1 MDPKKLVNAPI
12 NNLDAE
18 RSVGAINYELK
29 IRGAKNLGTASTSH
43 VIGKSLSLIAGKKVE
58 KKFRQL
64 DAQKVLPSIVDAWKE
79 KQDRLSEEGLSSKEA
94 QNRTVDQRRNA
105 DLVKLKQLGGPF
117 SSSEEVR
124 SFVSSPIDEDKKVAR
139 LYLEV
144 RYARDSCVSFP
155 KNSAIFRLKKDYKN
169 LDSKTYS
176 GNLMVFL
183 DKVSFRNSI
192 EMGDFTA
199 ALDQLQVS

>member
-1 MDPKKLVNAPI
+1 MDEKKLANAPI

-29 IRGAKNLGTASTSH
+29 IRGAKNLKTASTSH
-43 VIGKSLSLIAGKKVE
+43 VIGKSLSLIAGKKVD

-64 DAQKVLPSIVDAWKE
+64 EGQRVLPSLMNAWKE

-105 DLVKLKQLGGPF
+105 DLAKLKELGGPF

-124 SFVSSPIDEDKKVAR
+124 AFLSSPVAEDKKVAR

-155 KNSAIFRLKKDYKN
+155 KNSDIFRLKKGYKH
-169 LDSKTYS
+169 LDSKSYS
-176 GNLMVFL
+176 DNLMVFL
-183 DKVSFRNSI
+183 DKVSFRNSV
-192 EMGDFTA
+192 EMSDFRA
-199 ALDQLQVS
+199 ALDKMQVL

>member
-1 MDPKKLVNAPI
+1 MQ
-12 NNLDAE
+12 
-18 RSVGAINYELK
+18 
-29 IRGAKNLGTASTSH
+29 TASTSH
-43 VIGKSLSLIAGKKVE
+43 VIGKSLSLVAGKKVE
-58 KKFRQL
+58 KRFRQP
-64 DAQKVLPSIVDAWKE
+64 DRQKVLPSLVNAWKE

-124 SFVSSPIDEDKKVAR
+124 LFASSSIDEDKKVAR

-155 KNSAIFRLKKDYKN
+155 KNSDIFRLKKGYKN
-169 LDSKTYS
+169 LDSKSYAE
-176 GNLMVFL
+176 NLMVFL
-183 DKVSFRNSI
+183 DKVSFRNSV
-192 EMGDFTA
+192 EMSDFCV
-199 ALDQLQVS
+199 ALDKMQVM

>member
-1 MDPKKLVNAPI
+1 MDAEKLANAPI

-29 IRGAKNLGTASTSH
+29 IRGAKNLETASTSH

-58 KKFRQL
+58 KRFRQL
-64 DAQKVLPSIVDAWKE
+64 DRQKVLPSLVHAWKE
-79 KQDRLSEEGLSSKEA
+79 KQDRLGEEGLSSKEA

-124 SFVSSPIDEDKKVAR
+124 SFASSSIDEGEKVAR

-155 KNSAIFRLKKDYKN
+155 KNSDIFRLKKGYKN
-169 LDSKTYS
+169 LDSKSYS
-176 GNLMVFL
+176 ENLMVFL
-183 DKVSFRNSI
+183 DKVSFRNCV
-192 EMGDFTA
+192 EMSDFCA
-199 ALDQLQVS
+199 ALDKMQVV